1 MPENYYNPLSDM
13 GRIKE
18 SLISLF
24 SHTEDLTRLIAH
36 CFDTPYMEGIAADCG
51 SAIFVE
57 TYLTKKTSQ
66 RIKEVGIDIW
76 VLCQK
81 DSIELSE
88 TDKAYYQSKGIYGN
102 RIDSSIQVIH
112 SSLSAPRQSML
123 PWKNTL
129 RKNTPLENTPL
140 AACPFLRKKIRSRPV
155 APEPDFTG
163 NACPIPTS
171 PSISE
176 NSSVWSYVLQAQT

>member
-57 TYLTKKTSQ
+57 THLTKKTSQ

-112 SSLSAPRQSML
+112 SSLSAPQTIHAPVEKYSAEKHPFGKYSFGGLSLSSEKDPLTPCCPGAGFYGKCLSYTYQSFHQ
-123 PWKNTL
+123 
-129 RKNTPLENTPL
+129 RK
-140 AACPFLRKKIRSRPV
+140 
-155 APEPDFTG
+155 
-163 NACPIPTS
+163 
-171 PSISE
+171 
-176 NSSVWSYVLQAQT
+176 